1 MTDKQKGKCILIVDD
16 NIEIVR
22 TLVMNFR
29 ARGYRTLSASDAKT
43 ASALIVE
50 ANPDAMILDLG
61 LPDMD
66 GTDLIVQIRS
76 WSNLPILVLSGRT
89 ELNRKL
95 GALTSG
101 ADDYISKPFEIDEL
115 IARVEAVFRRTKDS
129 ITTPFYV
136 LGSWHIDLSKHQISD
151 IEQKKPDLHLTPLE
165 WRLFEYLLLKAGSLV
180 SQREL
185 LQAVWG
191 KSYESET
198 NYLRLFISQLRK
210 KLEPNPQL
218 PSYILTEPGIGYR
231 LIADPSSSAKLEDEN
246 A

>member
-1 MTDKQKGKCILIVDD
+1 MSDIQKKCILIVDD
-16 NIEIVR
+16 HLEIVR

-29 ARGYRTLSASDAKT
+29 ARGYRTLSAGDAKT
-43 ASALIVE
+43 AAALVAE

-66 GTDLIVQIRS
+66 GGDLIVSIRS

-89 ELNRKL
+89 ELDRKL
-95 GALTSG
+95 SALKSG
-101 ADDYISKPFEIDEL
+101 ADDYISKPFEIDEV
-115 IARVEAVFRRTKDS
+115 IARVEAVLRRSRDLT
-129 ITTPFYV
+129 TTPIFR
-136 LGSWHIDLSKHQISD
+136 LGCWRIDLSRHQIMD
-151 IEQKKPDLHLTPLE
+151 FDGTKPDVHLTPLE
-165 WRLFEYLLLKAGSLV
+165 WRILEYLLSKSGTLV
-180 SQREL
+180 SQKEL

-191 KSYESET
+191 NTYESET

-218 PSYILTEPGIGYR
+218 PTYILTEPGIGYR
-231 LIADPSSSAKLEDEN
+231 LLADTAETEEHD